1 MSPLVYEPAGLPVLA
16 VQGDVATFTFVQD
29 TTLTGI
35 SCEVQV
41 SSGLDEWNPLADGVI
56 DSSGSLETRQAS
68 ISIGADPQLFFRL
81 AVTQL

>member
-1 MSPLVYEPAGLPVLA
+1 VLDA
-16 VQGDVATFTFVQD
+16 LGGVATFTFVQD

-41 SSGLDEWNPLADGVI
+41 SSDLDEWNPLADVVI
-56 DSSGSLETRQAS
+56 GSSGSLETRQAS
-68 ISIGADPQLFFRL
+68 TSIGADPELFFRL